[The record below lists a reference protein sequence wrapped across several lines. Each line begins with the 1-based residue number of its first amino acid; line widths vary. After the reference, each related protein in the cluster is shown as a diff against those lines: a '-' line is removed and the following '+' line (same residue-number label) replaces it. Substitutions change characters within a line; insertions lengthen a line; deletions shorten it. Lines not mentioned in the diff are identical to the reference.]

1 LEPQNLVLLTDFP
14 KQFWASEFR
23 ASRQHSEANSG
34 FKIWYSVATS
44 LKPVLASESRLL
56 IIFTI
61 AAKKF

>member
-1 LEPQNLVLLTDFP
+1 LEPQKLVHLTDFP
-14 KQFWASEFR
+14 EQFWASEFR

-34 FKIWYSVATS
+34 FKIWYSVAAF
-44 LKPVLASESRLL
+44 LKPILASEFRLL